1 MSINSGSN
9 VSSVVHCRREEK
21 MMVEGKATRRYHW
34 RIMKHVISER
44 KRASLLR
51 VDWHRATEVLFFD
64 QL

>member
-1 MSINSGSN
+1 
-9 VSSVVHCRREEK
+9 